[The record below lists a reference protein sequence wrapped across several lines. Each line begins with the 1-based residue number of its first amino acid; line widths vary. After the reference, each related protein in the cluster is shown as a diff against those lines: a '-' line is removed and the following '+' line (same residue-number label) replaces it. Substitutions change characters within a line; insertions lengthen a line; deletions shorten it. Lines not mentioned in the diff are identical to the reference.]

1 MEDFRI
7 FTVNDTTDS
16 NLEEYN
22 SEIELEKEESNVIFI
37 FKKKVFWSFLSL
49 SSSSTMA
56 SLFRKKHHI
65 SPRRTDMRF
74 D

>member
-37 FKKKVFWSFLSL
+37 FKKKVFLSFLCL
-49 SSSSTMA
+49 FSSSTMA

-65 SPRRTDMRF
+65 SRPRPDMRF